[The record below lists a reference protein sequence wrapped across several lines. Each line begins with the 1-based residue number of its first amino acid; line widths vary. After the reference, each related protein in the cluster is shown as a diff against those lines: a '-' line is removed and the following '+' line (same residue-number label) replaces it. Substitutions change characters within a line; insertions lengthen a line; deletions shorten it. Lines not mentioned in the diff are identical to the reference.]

1 MSDLLLNWRA
11 STFHFYLF
19 QNTFLL
25 NFYLFQL
32 SILNFLNR
40 IFVNFIYSNFDFVI
54 SQKSKQ
60 RFFK

>member
-11 STFHFYLF
+11 SKFRFYLI
-19 QNTFLL
+19 QNTFAL

-40 IFVNFIYSNFDFVI
+40 IFVNFIYSNFHFLI

-60 RFFK
+60 TFF

>member
-11 STFHFYLF
+11 SKFRFYLF
-19 QNTFLL
+19 QKTFTF

-40 IFVNFIYSNFDFVI
+40 IFVNFIYSNFQFLI
-54 SQKSKQ
+54 EQKSKQ

>member
-11 STFHFYLF
+11 SKFRFYLF

-25 NFYLFQL
+25 NFFLFQL
-32 SILNFLNR
+32 SILNFLKR
-40 IFVNFIYSNFDFVI
+40 FFVNFIYSNFHFLI

-60 RFFK
+60 WFF